1 MFQTKPKEIPLTGTG
16 LVPEVPLCAMVK
28 VEGSCVLVPI
38 DEVTRMRPDMS
49 AFVKDS
55 HVRDAAEAGEADP
68 DYKPKAA
75 KGKKA
80 DAKPTAKAVKVL
92 SRQSQPS
99 ETAPENTCKRRTNE
113 TFGLGCR

>member
-1 MFQTKPKEIPLTGTG
+1 MFQTKPKDIPLTGTG

-55 HVRDAAEAGEADP
+55 HLRNAAEAGEEDP
-68 DYKPKAA
+68 DYKPKSA

-80 DAKPTAKAVKVL
+80 DAKPTAKAVKVCPGNHCPL
-92 SRQSQPS
+92 RLHLQHMQVQP
-99 ETAPENTCKRRTNE
+99 TRDC
-113 TFGLGCR
+113 